1 MTNTL
6 LSGELKV
13 KFLVDESG
21 RKTAAQMDIK
31 TYNRLIRLLEDI
43 EDTQLIEDAKKRGP
57 KFRPYEE
64 VRAEMKAAG
73 LL

>member
-6 LSGELKV
+6 LSGGLKV

-21 RKTAAQMDIK
+21 RKTAAQMDIR
-31 TYNRLIRLLEDI
+31 TYNKLIRLLEDI
-43 EDTQLIEDAKKRGP
+43 EDMQLIEDAKKRGP
-57 KFRPYEE
+57 TFRPYEE
-64 VRAEMKAAG
+64 IQAEMKAAG